1 MSSSIIQV
9 CKDYFELCKPNVV
22 AMMLLTAVVG
32 MVMAT
37 PAPGIIFWHV
47 MVFGTIGIGLAAG
60 AGAVLNHLIDRK
72 IDALMK
78 RTQQRPIAAGRIS
91 AIQALIFAVV
101 LGFAGMAVLV
111 YWVNT
116 VTAVLT
122 FATLVG
128 YGIVYTVFLKRAT
141 PQNIVIGGLA
151 GAMPP
156 LLGWTAMAGQIE
168 YAGWL
173 LVLIIFAWTPPH
185 FWALSIYRY
194 EDYAKA
200 DIPMLPVTYGIP
212 FTKLNILL
220 YTFILVAVS
229 LLPFVVDMS
238 GLIYLV
244 GIVLLDLGF
253 LYWAFK
259 LKYSDNPRVA
269 LNTFNYS
276 IIYLP
281 LLFVLLLVDHFIPL
295 LT

>member
-1 MSSSIIQV
+1 MQV
-9 CKDYFELCKPNVV
+9 CKDYLELCKPNVV

-91 AIQALIFAVV
+91 ATQALIFAVI
-101 LGFAGMAVLV
+101 LAIAGMAILV

-229 LLPFVVDMS
+229 LLPFVVDLS